1 MTEKLDKEL
10 ERIKRDKMRK
20 MLGNRTSGDQKHKHH
35 SNPAGKV
42 IDLTDETFMKYIEEN
57 RIAVIDCW
65 APWCGPCKMI
75 APLMEEFATEYE
87 GKIKIGKVDVD
98 NNQNIAVQFGIRSI
112 PTVLFFKKG
121 KVVDRV
127 IGAYPKSHF
136 QEKIDNLI

>member
-1 MTEKLDKEL
+1 MSKPYEITDAMFEKEVINSDKPVVV
-10 ERIKRDKMRK
+10 D
-20 MLGNRTSGDQKHKHH
+20 
-35 SNPAGKV
+35 
-42 IDLTDETFMKYIEEN
+42 F
-57 RIAVIDCW
+57 W
-65 APWCGPCKMI
+65 AIWCGPCKMI

-136 QEKIDNLI
+136 QEKIVNLI

>member
-1 MTEKLDKEL
+1 MSKPYEITDATFEKEVINSDKPVVV
-10 ERIKRDKMRK
+10 D
-20 MLGNRTSGDQKHKHH
+20 
-35 SNPAGKV
+35 
-42 IDLTDETFMKYIEEN
+42 F
-57 RIAVIDCW
+57 W
-65 APWCGPCKMI
+65 AIWCGPCKMI